1 MVNAIKQSSIIKTK
15 KKRIAK
21 KGNLIGGKKLG
32 EGGYGCVVKPAIP
45 CINKKVG
52 PNEISKIIHVR
63 DSKEYLKELDIN
75 YKLLK
80 ADPKQKY
87 FVLSKQECILDI
99 HNALSRYP
107 KDFIETKFYDK
118 KGKDYSIID
127 PKSKKISKNNIKQE
141 LCKIDRTRKPR
152 NIIMD
157 YGGED
162 LIDVIYRAYSHNFN
176 LCKKYALYIF
186 KNILKGIK
194 LMHENKIAHR
204 DIKPE
209 NLIFLAVKKRHR
221 QTGRLIEVPLVRII
235 DFGLAQDVSKLN
247 RNVINDDTVSRR
259 GTTGYKPIDID
270 ILRYLAVYS
279 KQYDIDEPVV
289 KEKTVEVALTVF
301 SDESLSTVY
310 YITKKDLETDIDY
323 IKDDAQLQ
331 RKKLILAT
339 NDAKTLFDRYKNE
352 LKKGLLPE
360 KYFSDI
366 NGYIYKSD
374 IFALGVTIQ
383 RIANKLEIIDNKVFD
398 LIQQMTRFDPNDRPN
413 INQCLAHPLFKSKSA
428 QSV

>member
-1 MVNAIKQSSIIKTK
+1 MVKSVLKSK
-15 KKRIAK
+15 KATRQK
-21 KGNLIGGKKLG
+21 NTVLTGGKKLG

-45 CINKKVG
+45 CLNKKVS

-80 ADPKQKY
+80 SDPKQKY

-99 HNALSRYP
+99 HKALSRFP

-118 KGKDYSIID
+118 KGKEYSIID
-127 PKSKKISKNNIKQE
+127 PKSKKISKNNIKQS
-141 LCKIDRTRKPR
+141 LCKIDKTRKPR

-194 LMHENKIAHR
+194 IMHENKVAHR

-209 NLIFLAVKKRHR
+209 NLIFLAVKRRHKK
-221 QTGRLIEVPLVRII
+221 TGKLIEVPLVRII

-247 RNVINDDTVSRR
+247 SHIINDETVSRR
-259 GTTGYKPIDID
+259 GTTGYKPVDID

-279 KQYDIDEPVV
+279 KMYDIDEPVV
-289 KEKTVEVALTVF
+289 KEKTVDVALTVF

-310 YITKKDLETDIDY
+310 YITKKDMETDIDY
-323 IKDDAQLQ
+323 IKDDAQQQ
-331 RKKLILAT
+331 RKKLVLAT
-339 NDAKTLFDRYKNE
+339 NDAKALFDKYKNE
-352 LKKGLLPE
+352 VKTGLLPE

-366 NGYIYKSD
+366 DGYIYKSD

-383 RIANKLEIIDNKVFD
+383 RIANKLEIIDNKLFD
-398 LIQQMTRFDPNDRPN
+398 LIHKMTKFDPNDRPN
-413 INQCLAHPLFKSKSA
+413 INQCLDHPLFKSKAANSL
-428 QSV
+428 

>member
-1 MVNAIKQSSIIKTK
+1 MVKSVLKSK
-15 KKRIAK
+15 KATRQK
-21 KGNLIGGKKLG
+21 NTVLTGGKKLG

-45 CINKKVG
+45 CLNKKVS

-99 HNALSRYP
+99 HKALSRFP

-118 KGKDYSIID
+118 KGKEYSIID
-127 PKSKKISKNNIKQE
+127 PKSKKISKNNIKQS
-141 LCKIDRTRKPR
+141 LCKIDKTRKPR

-194 LMHENKIAHR
+194 IMHENKVAHR

-209 NLIFLAVKKRHR
+209 NLIFLAVKRRHKK
-221 QTGRLIEVPLVRII
+221 TGKLIEVPLVRII
-235 DFGLAQDVSKLN
+235 DFGLSQDVSKLN
-247 RNVINDDTVSRR
+247 SHIINDETVSRR
-259 GTTGYKPIDID
+259 GTTGYKPVDID

-279 KQYDIDEPVV
+279 KMYDIDEPVV
-289 KEKTVEVALTVF
+289 KEKTVDVALTVF

-310 YITKKDLETDIDY
+310 YITKKDMETDIDY
-323 IKDDAQLQ
+323 IKDDAQQQ
-331 RKKLILAT
+331 RKKLVLAT
-339 NDAKTLFDRYKNE
+339 NDAKALFDKYKNE
-352 LKKGLLPE
+352 VKTGLLPE

-366 NGYIYKSD
+366 DGYIYKSD

-383 RIANKLEIIDNKVFD
+383 RIANKLEIIDNKLFD
-398 LIQQMTRFDPNDRPN
+398 LIQQMIKFDPNDRPN
-413 INQCLAHPLFKSKSA
+413 INQCLDHPLFKSKAADSL
-428 QSV
+428 

>member
-1 MVNAIKQSSIIKTK
+1 MVKTVLKSK
-15 KKRIAK
+15 KATRQK
-21 KGNLIGGKKLG
+21 NTVLTGGKKLG

-45 CINKKVG
+45 CLNKKVS

-63 DSKEYLKELDIN
+63 EPNEYLKELDIN

-99 HNALSRYP
+99 HKALSRFP

-118 KGKDYSIID
+118 KGKEYSIID
-127 PKSKKISKNNIKQE
+127 PKSKKISKNNIKQS

-194 LMHENKIAHR
+194 IMHENKVAHR

-209 NLIFLAVKKRHR
+209 NLIFLAVKRRHKK
-221 QTGRLIEVPLVRII
+221 TGKLIEVPLVRII
-235 DFGLAQDVSKLN
+235 DFGLSQDVSKLN
-247 RNVINDDTVSRR
+247 SHIINDETVSRR
-259 GTTGYKPIDID
+259 GTTGYKPVDID

-279 KQYDIDEPVV
+279 KMYDIDEPVV
-289 KEKTVEVALTVF
+289 KEKTVDVALTVF

-310 YITKKDLETDIDY
+310 YITKKDMETDIDY
-323 IKDDAQLQ
+323 IKDDAQQQ
-331 RKKLILAT
+331 RKKLVLAT
-339 NDAKTLFDRYKNE
+339 NDAKALFDKYKNE
-352 LKKGLLPE
+352 VKTGLLPE

-366 NGYIYKSD
+366 DGYIYKSD

-383 RIANKLEIIDNKVFD
+383 RIANKLEIIDNKLFD
-398 LIQQMTRFDPNDRPN
+398 LIQQMTKFDPNDRPN
-413 INQCLAHPLFKSKSA
+413 INQCLDHPLFKSKAADSL
-428 QSV
+428 

>member
-1 MVNAIKQSSIIKTK
+1 MNNLIMKNNSK
-15 KKRIAK
+15 KKVRLNK
-21 KGNLIGGKKLG
+21 EKSCLTGGKKLG
-32 EGGYGCVVKPAIP
+32 EGGYGCVVRPAIP
-45 CINKKVG
+45 CFNKKVG
-52 PNEISKIIHVR
+52 PLEISKIIHVR
-63 DSKEYLKELDIN
+63 EPKEYLKELAIN
-75 YKLLK
+75 NKLLK

-99 HNALSRYP
+99 HKALSRFP

-118 KGKDYSIID
+118 KGKEYSIID
-127 PKSKKISKNNIKQE
+127 PKSKKISKNNIKQS
-141 LCKIDRTRKPR
+141 LCKIDKTRKPR

-162 LIDVIYRAYSHNFN
+162 LIDIIYRAYSHNFN

-186 KNILKGIK
+186 KNILKGVK
-194 LMHENKIAHR
+194 MMHENKIAHR

-209 NLIFLAVKKRHR
+209 NLIFLSVKKRHKK
-221 QTGRLIEVPLVRII
+221 TGKLIEVPLVRII

-247 RNVINDDTVSRR
+247 SHIINDETVSRR

-301 SDESLSTVY
+301 SEESLSTVY
-310 YITKKDLETDIDY
+310 YITKKDMEVDIDY
-323 IKDDAQLQ
+323 IKDDAQQQ

-339 NDAKTLFDRYKNE
+339 NDAKNLFDRYKNE
-352 LKKGLLPE
+352 VKQGLLPE

-383 RIANKLEIIDNKVFD
+383 RIANKLEIVDNKLFD
-398 LIQQMTRFDPNDRPN
+398 LIQLMIRFDPNERPN
-413 INQCLAHPLFKSKSA
+413 INQCLAHPLFKSKA
-428 QSV
+428 AESV